1 MAVGGV
7 AEIWRDDKGEG
18 GGVWLSPENDDV
30 IYEQPLKRRR
40 NSPLELDVLVDE
52 DGDAHG
58 DQGEEDA
65 GHEHDAQAGH
75 PSQDGQRPGEIFLRN
90 PYITSTPHRW

>member
-1 MAVGGV
+1 MS
-7 AEIWRDDKGEG
+7 
-18 GGVWLSPENDDV
+18 LSV
-30 IYEQPLKRRR
+30 KRRR

>member
-1 MAVGGV
+1 MMTRG
-7 AEIWRDDKGEG
+7 R

-65 GHEHDAQAGH
+65 GHEHDAEAGH
-75 PSQDGQRPGEIFLRN
+75 PSQDGQRPGEIILRN
-90 PYITSTPHRW
+90 PYSILPSHRW

>member
-1 MAVGGV
+1 MSLLV
-7 AEIWRDDKGEG
+7 
-18 GGVWLSPENDDV
+18 
-30 IYEQPLKRRR
+30 KRSR

-65 GHEHDAQAGH
+65 GHEHDAEAGH
-75 PSQDGQRPGEIFLRN
+75 PSQDGQGPGKIILRN
-90 PYITSTPHRW
+90 PHSILLTHRW